1 MLEEKIKELIKNKN
15 YMSIRL
21 LLEDENVVDIAD
33 LFEELTKEES
43 VILFRLL
50 PKQIA
55 ADVFA
60 YMPIDVEQVLIMSL
74 TEKEMG
80 YIIDELFTDDAVD
93 LLEEMPANIVKK
105 ILKNANAET
114 RKDINHL
121 LKYPE
126 DSAGSEMTVEFIDLY
141 ENMTV
146 KDAIRRIR
154 QIGIDKETI
163 NTCYVVDEQRH
174 LLGIVSSRQLLLH
187 ESSTMIADIMVDNPI
202 KVQTLEDQEQ
212 VALTFSKYDLTVVP
226 VVDNE
231 DRLVGIITVD
241 DIVDIMQEEATEDME
256 LMAAISPSE
265 KPYMKTSVM
274 ETFKNRIP
282 WLLILM
288 ISATFTGKIIQ
299 GFEESLAACAVLT
312 AFIPMLMDSG
322 GNSGSQASV
331 SIIRGISLG
340 EIEFKDTPKILWK
353 ELRVSILVG
362 SVLAVA
368 NFIKIMLID
377 QVSVEI
383 AIVVCLTLALTVVIA
398 KLVGC
403 SLPILA
409 KKVGFDPAIMASP
422 FITTIV
428 DALSLLLYFAIATAI
443 LHI

>member
-1 MLEEKIKELIKNKN
+1 MLQEKIKELLENKN
-15 YMSIRL
+15 YTSIRL
-21 LLEDENVVDIAD
+21 LLLDENIVDIAE
-33 LFEELTKEES
+33 LFEELNKEES
-43 VILFRLL
+43 VLLFRLL
-50 PKQIA
+50 PKNIA

-60 YMPIDVEQVLIMSL
+60 YMSLDVEQMLIVSL
-74 TEKEMG
+74 TDAEMG
-80 YIIDELFTDDAVD
+80 YIIDELYADDAVD

-126 DSAGSEMTVEFIDLY
+126 DSAGSEMTVEFVDLRA
-141 ENMTV
+141 NMTV
-146 KDAIRRIR
+146 KEAIRRIR

-163 NTCYVVDEQRH
+163 NTCYVVDEKRH
-174 LLGIVSSRQLLLH
+174 LLGIVSSRQLLLN
-187 ESSTMIADIMVDNPI
+187 ESSTLIAEIMVDNPI
-202 KVQTLEDQEQ
+202 KVQTLQDQEE
-212 VALTFSKYDLTVVP
+212 VALLFSKYDLTVVP

-241 DIVDIMQEEATEDME
+241 DIVDIMQEETTEDME
-256 LMAAISPSE
+256 IMAAISPSE
-265 KPYMKTSVM
+265 KPYMKTSVV

-282 WLLILM
+282 WLMILM

-331 SIIRGISLG
+331 SVIRGISLG
-340 EIEFKDTPKILWK
+340 EIEFKDTPKIIWK
-353 ELRVSILVG
+353 ELQVSVLVG
-362 SVLAVA
+362 LALAVA
-368 NFIKIMLID
+368 NFVKIMIID
-377 QVSVEI
+377 RVAIQV
-383 AIVVCLTLALTVVIA
+383 AFVVCATLALTVVIA
-398 KLVGC
+398 KFVGC
-403 SLPILA
+403 TLPILA
-409 KKVGFDPAIMASP
+409 KRMGFDPAIMASP

-428 DALSLLLYFAIATAI
+428 DALSLLLYFAIATTV

>member
-368 NFIKIMLID
+368 NFVKIMLID

-383 AIVVCLTLALTVVIA
+383 AFVVCLTLALTVVIA